1 MIQALHGRVIM
12 VLGTIGCLAVATSYV
27 FGAPVSVAV
36 LVPAMALVAVVMLRS
51 GVRAAAVTCALAAVA
66 FLFVQLAAVEQ
77 PIGVDFGTGSAPLD
91 LPTLLG
97 GAGARWLPT
106 VLGIA
111 ALLIALFAAG
121 LVRHA
126 FIAARTSE
134 EVYRLALKEHV
145 PPLSASATGP
155 VQAGDD
161 DVDDVD
167 AFPMSILRAAHDAG
181 FRLTHDPLSTA
192 GVTEPGIITNPEGD
206 AHATP
211 RSPDVAALVRVSL
224 EADPDG
230 APVSGVNADRLA
242 EMVGEVV
249 GGWRDRT
256 VVKSDEDG
264 SVMML
269 LPGADD
275 PQAHALVHQLE
286 DTARR
291 KFRRSLDSAVLV
303 LESSGES
310 AMEEN
315 ATDMEAGFN
324 RLPAADVVSPPE
336 TEGGS

>member
-1 MIQALHGRVIM
+1 VIT
-12 VLGTIGCLAVATSYV
+12 VLGTIGCLAVAASYV

-36 LVPAMALVAVVMLRS
+36 LVPGMALVAVVMLSS
-51 GVRAAAVTCALAAVA
+51 GVRAAAVTCALAAAA

-77 PIGVDFGTGSAPLD
+77 PIGVDFGTGSAALD
-91 LPTLLG
+91 LPTLFG

-106 VLGIA
+106 VLGVA
-111 ALLIALFAAG
+111 ALLIVLFAAG

-126 FIAARTSE
+126 FNAARTSE
-134 EVYRLALKEHV
+134 EVYRLALKENV
-145 PPLSASATGP
+145 PPLPASATG
-155 VQAGDD
+155 DE
-161 DVDDVD
+161 DVDGVD

-181 FRLTHDPLSTA
+181 FRLTHDPSSTA
-192 GVTEPGIITNPEGD
+192 GVAEPGIIMNPEGD

-230 APVSGVNADRLA
+230 APVSGVSTDRLA

-303 LESSGES
+303 LESSEES
-310 AMEEN
+310 AMQEK
-315 ATDMEAGFN
+315 ATDMKAGFN
-324 RLPAADVVSPPE
+324 RLPDADLASPPE